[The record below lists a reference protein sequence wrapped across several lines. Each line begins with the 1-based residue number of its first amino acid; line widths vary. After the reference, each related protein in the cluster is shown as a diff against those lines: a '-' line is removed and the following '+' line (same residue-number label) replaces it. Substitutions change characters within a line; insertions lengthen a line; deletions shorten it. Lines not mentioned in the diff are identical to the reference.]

1 MGLLASAGSHNASR
15 TVSEARRQAE
25 TDAGRSLSAGI
36 RQILLERREDLTS
49 LFAAADVNGD
59 GVLDVQVQHVPA
71 AHAIWRWDSPPP
83 HARTCE
89 ICVVAHYR
97 FTRSLAHVHRSWR
110 RRLNSLESHSR
121 APRRRR

>member
-1 MGLLASAGSHNASR
+1 VGLLASAGSHNASR

-36 RQILLERREDLTS
+36 RQVLLERREDLTS

-71 AHAIWRWDSPPP
+71 AHAIWRWDSTPRMREPARFVWP
-83 HARTCE
+83 HTTASHAHSHTC
-89 ICVVAHYR
+89 IGVGGGA
-97 FTRSLAHVHRSWR
+97 
-110 RRLNSLESHSR
+110 
-121 APRRRR
+121 